1 MTCCILSYR
10 PRTEFY
16 FFPYLNLATL
26 FLARQVRTWVVKC
39 ATSLFNL
46 GCSNVAKQVARFWLP
61 VVLKLQSCFVQFLW
75 CSNFC
80 FHPELCRFWT
90 TFSVSLFILSR
101 YGVFLLLNIQHQ
113 CHWRNKCTVS
123 PECTSY
129 IGGLGGIAPSE
140 KKLKLDSLKRRILH
154 SLPQTQLIHTSI
166 LLSFQ
171 FSVSLFINP
180 VRCFQSHFKVKQI
193 ASYSTRSHSSSP
205 ANQNVF
211 NCAIQ
216 L

>member
-1 MTCCILSYR
+1 MTCCFYHIY
-10 PRTEFY
+10 PGQNFFY

-39 ATSLFNL
+39 VISLFNL
-46 GCSNVAKQVARFWLP
+46 VCSNVAKQVARFWLP
-61 VVLKLQSCFVQFLW
+61 FLLKLQSCFVQFLW

-101 YGVFLLLNIQHQ
+101 YGVFLLLNIKHQ

-129 IGGLGGIAPSE
+129 KGGLWGIAPSE
-140 KKLKLDSLKRRILH
+140 KKIKIGLSE
-154 SLPQTQLIHTSI
+154 TQLIHTSI
-166 LLSFQ
+166 FLSFQ
-171 FSVSLFINP
+171 FSVSLFIIP